1 MQLPPVLRDLY
12 SDRHPFIVVQ
22 KGAQAGISEWMVNQ
36 VLWAADTLLGGR
48 GNALYVMPTE
58 AVMRDFV
65 QARVDSAIAASAH
78 LSARVHPELPVR
90 AVDRTGLK
98 RFGEAHAYF
107 RGSDRGQLI
116 TVDADIVLLD
126 EFDRMDPETL
136 ALAQQ
141 RIASSRLG
149 WLRAAS
155 TPSAPETGI
164 NRLFLES
171 DQRHYLLPCPG
182 CGLEQ
187 ALTLDNLDAERV
199 LLACS
204 SCGSELDLWAEG
216 RWEAAAPSNG
226 AVHGYHLP
234 RLYSPWANLEQIVH
248 GAESHSLVEEQ
259 QFQNQVMGEVFR
271 PEGGNLTEADIERCV
286 QPYAFR
292 DYRRQE
298 CLMGVDVGKVLHV
311 VIREKVDPRRLWHL
325 AELGDFVELGPLFER
340 FNVVRCVIDA
350 YPELHTAEEF
360 ARESRGKVWLA
371 YYDRQAPGHHRER
384 GRDGAPN
391 RVHINRSQ
399 ALDGLTR
406 RVINQ
411 EVALPAGAH
420 QLGLGARGRP
430 GEYYRQLL
438 STPRSLEQDAAGNW
452 VPLWLKPGKADH
464 YLHAE
469 LYAMLAEEGN
479 DGARPGRMVSVSLR
493 G

>member
-12 SDRHPFIVVQ
+12 LDRHPFIVVQ
-22 KGAQAGISEWMVNQ
+22 KGAQVGVSEWMLNQ

-182 CGLEQ
+182 SVARAAQGVGFGRSSESLDQLLDDCRVGFQ
-187 ALTLDNLDAERV
+187 ALRERGCGVALPGCLQRGTREDVGDRLERRQTGLALAVEV
-199 LLACS
+199 LLA
-204 SCGSELDLWAEG
+204 L
-216 RWEAAAPSNG
+216 
-226 AVHGYHLP
+226 
-234 RLYSPWANLEQIVH
+234 
-248 GAESHSLVEEQ
+248 
-259 QFQNQVMGEVFR
+259 
-271 PEGGNLTEADIERCV
+271 
-286 QPYAFR
+286 
-292 DYRRQE
+292 
-298 CLMGVDVGKVLHV
+298 DVGRADGL
-311 VIREKVDPRRLWHL
+311 DATHL
-325 AELGDFVELGPLFER
+325 APQL
-340 FNVVRCVIDA
+340 
-350 YPELHTAEEF
+350 
-360 ARESRGKVWLA
+360 
-371 YYDRQAPGHHRER
+371 Q
-384 GRDGAPN
+384 
-391 RVHINRSQ
+391 RSPHK
-399 ALDGLTR
+399 ALDGFDR
-406 RVINQ
+406 
-411 EVALPAGAH
+411 H
-420 QLGLGARGRP
+420 
-430 GEYYRQLL
+430 
-438 STPRSLEQDAAGNW
+438 AAGDESGDW
-452 VPLWLKPGKADH
+452 SPPRLPGCGVVVER
-464 YLHAE
+464 AE
-469 LYAMLAEEGN
+469 LIEVGDTQQAVP
-479 DGARPGRMVSVSLR
+479 RT
-493 G
+493 

>member
-12 SDRHPFIVVQ
+12 LDRHPFIVVQ
-22 KGAQAGISEWMVNQ
+22 KGAQVGVSEWMLNQ

-259 QFQNQVMGEVFR
+259 QFQNQVMGYLPVHGFLGHLIGAACR
-271 PEGGNLTEADIERCV
+271 CRGG
-286 QPYAFR
+286 
-292 DYRRQE
+292 
-298 CLMGVDVGKVLHV
+298 
-311 VIREKVDPRRLWHL
+311 
-325 AELGDFVELGPLFER
+325 
-340 FNVVRCVIDA
+340 
-350 YPELHTAEEF
+350 
-360 ARESRGKVWLA
+360 
-371 YYDRQAPGHHRER
+371 
-384 GRDGAPN
+384 
-391 RVHINRSQ
+391 VH
-399 ALDGLTR
+399 DGLNTGDEWSERAAGGARSLLVATQGRGGAEAAAR
-406 RVINQ
+406 RGARR
-411 EVALPAGAH
+411 ALARARGDRSDAGAV
-420 QLGLGARGRP
+420 A
-430 GEYYRQLL
+430 
-438 STPRSLEQDAAGNW
+438 
-452 VPLWLKPGKADH
+452 
-464 YLHAE
+464 
-469 LYAMLAEEGN
+469 
-479 DGARPGRMVSVSLR
+479 
-493 G
+493 

>member
-1 MQLPPVLRDLY
+1 MLLSRTGSCPRGAAIFIRAILTEPAPPRRRIGKSLLEAPWIAHDLVLPP
-12 SDRHPFIVVQ
+12 H
-22 KGAQAGISEWMVNQ
+22 
-36 VLWAADTLLGGR
+36 
-48 GNALYVMPTE
+48 
-58 AVMRDFV
+58 
-65 QARVDSAIAASAH
+65 
-78 LSARVHPELPVR
+78 
-90 AVDRTGLK
+90 
-98 RFGEAHAYF
+98 
-107 RGSDRGQLI
+107 
-116 TVDADIVLLD
+116 
-126 EFDRMDPETL
+126 DPETL

-155 TPSAPETGI
+155 TPSAPEIGI
-164 NRLFLES
+164 NRLFRES

-248 GAESHSLVEEQ
+248 GAELHSLVEEQ
-259 QFQNQVMGEVFR
+259 QFRNQVMGEVFR
-271 PEGGNLTEADIERCV
+271 PEGGNLTEADLERCV

-298 CLMGVDVGKVLHV
+298 CVMGVDVGKVLHV

-325 AELGDFVELGPLFER
+325 AELGDFAELGPLFER

-360 ARESRGKVWLA
+360 ARASRGKVWLA

-384 GRDGAPN
+384 GRHGAPN
-391 RVHINRSQ
+391 RVHIKP
-399 ALDGLTR
+399 
-406 RVINQ
+406 
-411 EVALPAGAH
+411 LP
-420 QLGLGARGRP
+420 GARRP
-430 GEYYRQLL
+430 HSARHQ
-438 STPRSLEQDAAGNW
+438 PRRSLFPQARTNLASEPAVGRESTTGSCSPRRAAW
-452 VPLWLKPGKADH
+452 SKTLPGT
-464 YLHAE
+464 
-469 LYAMLAEEGN
+469 GCRC
-479 DGARPGRMVSVSLR
+479 G
-493 G
+493 